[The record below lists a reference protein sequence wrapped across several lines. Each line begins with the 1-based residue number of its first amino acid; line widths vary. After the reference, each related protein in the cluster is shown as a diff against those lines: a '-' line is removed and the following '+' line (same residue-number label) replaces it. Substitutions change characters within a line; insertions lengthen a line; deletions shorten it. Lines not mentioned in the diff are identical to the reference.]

1 MPKEKVK
8 EKEVT
13 YKVLRNFT
21 VKGRTRGYVEGEKFP
36 RKNDLVGKDTLLKLL
51 GKNSSN
57 IKYIEE
63 Q

>member
-21 VKGRTRGYVEGEKFP
+21 VKGRTRGYVEGETFP
-36 RKNDLVGKDTLLKLL
+36 RENDLIGKDTLSKLL
-51 GKNSSN
+51 GKNANN
-57 IKYIEE
+57 IVYIEE